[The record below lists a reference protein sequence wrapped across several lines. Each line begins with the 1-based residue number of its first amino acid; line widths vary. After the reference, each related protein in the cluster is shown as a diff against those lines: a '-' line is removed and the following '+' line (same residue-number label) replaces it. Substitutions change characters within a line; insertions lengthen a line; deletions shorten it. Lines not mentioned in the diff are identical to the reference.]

1 MLQSGKYDLVHEFF
15 RKMAKSGEAIGALTY
30 KVLVR
35 AFWEEGKI
43 NEAVAAVRNME
54 QRGVVG
60 TASVYYELAC
70 CLCNNG
76 RWQDA
81 MLVVEKI
88 KSLRH
93 SKPLEI
99 TFTGLIISSMDGG
112 HIDDCISIFQH
123 MKDHCEPNI
132 GTVNAMLKV
141 YSRNDMFS
149 KAKELFEETTRA
161 NSSGY
166 TFLSGDGAP
175 LKPDEYTYS
184 SMLEASATAHQWEY
198 FEYVYKGMALSGCQL
213 DQTKHAWLLVEAS
226 RAGKCHLLEHAFD
239 SLLEAGEIPHPL
251 FFTEMLIQAIV
262 QSNYEKAVALIN
274 AMAYAPFHITE
285 RQWTEL
291 FESNEDRISRD
302 KLEKLLNALCNCNA
316 ASSEIT
322 VSNLSRALH
331 ALCQSEKERDLS
343 SSAHFGSQAIDISPL
358 HGIHEAFDVK
368 ETENVPSSSA
378 SMMFENADLGADPL
392 PQKTDVAVDIDSIN
406 HSSLSRQADADT
418 EMFSKALSYIHSND
432 RPSNLCIDMEGLADD
447 WASSEHSD
455 YLDEELAALY
465 LSKQSQDNDVVDLQ
479 KSMNR
484 VGGSQRSKLPSAS
497 EILESWKES
506 REKDGIFFPF
516 EHGKKSL

>member
-1 MLQSGKYDLVHEFF
+1 MAIWLEF
-15 RKMAKSGEAIGALTY
+15 ALF
-30 KVLVR
+30 L
-35 AFWEEGKI
+35 
-43 NEAVAAVRNME
+43 
-54 QRGVVG
+54 
-60 TASVYYELAC
+60 
-70 CLCNNG
+70 
-76 RWQDA
+76 
-81 MLVVEKI
+81 
-88 KSLRH
+88 
-93 SKPLEI
+93 
-99 TFTGLIISSMDGG
+99 
-112 HIDDCISIFQH
+112 
-123 MKDHCEPNI
+123 
-132 GTVNAMLKV
+132 TVWNFHL
-141 YSRNDMFS
+141 
-149 KAKELFEETTRA
+149 L
-161 NSSGY
+161 
-166 TFLSGDGAP
+166 L
-175 LKPDEYTYS
+175 L
-184 SMLEASATAHQWEY
+184 
-198 FEYVYKGMALSGCQL
+198 
-213 DQTKHAWLLVEAS
+213 LLVMGSYHYLMCLMEI
-226 RAGKCHLLEHAFD
+226 GLHVNKPFFFKYKLQCHLLEHAFD

-331 ALCQSEKERDLS
+331 ALCRSEKERDLS

-447 WASSEHSD
+447 GASSEHSD

-484 VGGSQRSKLPSAS
+484 VGGSRRSELPSAS
-497 EILESWKES
+497 EILEAWKES